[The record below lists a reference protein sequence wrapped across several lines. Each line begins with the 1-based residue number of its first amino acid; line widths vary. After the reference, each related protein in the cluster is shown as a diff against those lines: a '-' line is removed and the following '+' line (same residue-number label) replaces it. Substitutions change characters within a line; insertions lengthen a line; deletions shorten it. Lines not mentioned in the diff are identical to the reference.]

1 MWLWRCAER
10 LAMTGDHAGA
20 GRRLRSAGGLA
31 VLVAVLLSC
40 VAAASGGGSGGF
52 TVAGHRRAAAPV
64 QSPGSEMALMSAAAR
79 EFGVP
84 VRLLLA
90 ISYDETR
97 WSRTG
102 DSPSIDGGYGLMNL
116 TAKTVP
122 APDGRGLPSS
132 PVPRAVALA
141 STRYTLD
148 EAAQLLHTSAS
159 VLQTN
164 ERQNVRGAAALL
176 AHYAQQLS
184 GGALPTS
191 LGGWYGAVAE
201 YSGGVNVQ
209 SARSFADD
217 VFRTLASGASATT
230 ADGQVM
236 DLPSTAGLHPDRA
249 QLARLGLPSATAAA
263 PAHTVDCPPALNCVF
278 VPAAYAQDSP
288 TDPSNYGNYDTAG
301 RPSAMLTPAGQPA
314 SMHINYIIIHDTEGS
329 YNSAISTFQNP
340 ASYVSANYVI
350 RSSDGA
356 VTEMVPPADVSW
368 GAGDWYVNMHAI
380 NIENEGFAAQ
390 GRTWYTEAMYHA
402 DAALVRYL
410 AAEYGIPL
418 DRAHILGHEDVPGPT
433 NAWTA
438 AQHWDPGPFW
448 NWNHFMALVHGVN
461 DSAERA
467 SGGSATRGS
476 HQLVTIDPIFATNK
490 PTVTDCSGT
499 GCVTLPSQPANFVY
513 LRTGPGTSHPLIAD
527 PILGGSK
534 GTTADSYWGDKA
546 TIGETFVYA
555 GQSGKWTAIWFSGRE
570 AWFYNPPGT
579 QQAAL
584 YTGGQVIKL
593 KAGLTSIPVYGAA
606 YPEASAYPP
615 AVPVLSVVKL
625 KYTIKSGQAYPV
637 VTGLPTD
644 YYYAATINSSRPD
657 DHTIIIGKTAYD
669 QISYNHRKFFVQ
681 ASQVTVTT
689 LP

>member
-1 MWLWRCAER
+1 
-10 LAMTGDHAGA
+10 
-20 GRRLRSAGGLA
+20 
-31 VLVAVLLSC
+31 
-40 VAAASGGGSGGF
+40 
-52 TVAGHRRAAAPV
+52 
-64 QSPGSEMALMSAAAR
+64 MALMNAAAR

-84 VRLLLA
+84 ARLLLA

-116 TAKTVP
+116 TARTFP
-122 APDGRGLPSS
+122 APDGRGLMSP
-132 PVPRAVALA
+132 PVPRAVTLPRAH
-141 STRYTLD
+141 YTLD
-148 EAAQLLHTSAS
+148 EAAQLLRMPAS
-159 VLQTN
+159 VLQTS
-164 ERQNVRGAAALL
+164 ERENVRGAAALL
-176 AHYAQQLS
+176 ARYARQLS
-184 GGALPTS
+184 GGALPAS

-201 YSGGVNVQ
+201 YSGAVNVQ
-209 SARSFADD
+209 PARSFADD
-217 VFRTLASGASATT
+217 VFRTLASGASLTS

-236 DLPSTAGLHPDRA
+236 DLPPTAGLHPDRA
-249 QLARLGLPSATAAA
+249 QLAGLGLRPA
-263 PAHTVDCPPALNCVF
+263 PAATVPAVDCPATLSCVF

-288 TDPSNYGNYDTAG
+288 GDPANYGNYDTAG
-301 RPSAMLTPAGQPA
+301 RPSAMVTPAGQPA
-314 SMHINYIIIHDTEGS
+314 SMRISYIIIHDTEGS
-329 YNSAISTFQNP
+329 YDSAISTFQNP

-356 VTEMVPPADVSW
+356 VTEMVRPADVSW

-390 GRTWYTEAMYHA
+390 GRTWYTEAMYQA

-448 NWNHFMALVHGVN
+448 NWNHFMALVHGVS

-476 HQLVTIDPIFATNK
+476 HQLVTIDPTFATNK

-513 LRTGPGTSHPLIAD
+513 LRTGPGTGYPLIAD

-546 TIGETFVYA
+546 TIGETFGYA
-555 GQSGKWTAIWFSGRE
+555 GQSGKWTAIWFAGRK
-570 AWFYNPPGT
+570 AWFYNPPGA
-579 QQAAL
+579 QQTAL
-584 YTGGQVIKL
+584 YTGGQVIRP

-625 KYTIKSGQAYPV
+625 KYTIKAGQAYPAG
-637 VTGLPTD
+637 TGLPTD
-644 YYYAATINSSRPD
+644 YYYAATVDSSLPD

-669 QISYNHRKFFVQ
+669 QISYNHRTFFVQ

>member
-1 MWLWRCAER
+1 
-10 LAMTGDHAGA
+10 
-20 GRRLRSAGGLA
+20 
-31 VLVAVLLSC
+31 
-40 VAAASGGGSGGF
+40 
-52 TVAGHRRAAAPV
+52 
-64 QSPGSEMALMSAAAR
+64 MALMTAVAR

-90 ISYDETR
+90 ISYDESR
-97 WSRTG
+97 WSRPG

-116 TAKTVP
+116 TTRTFPGA
-122 APDGRGLPSS
+122 DGRGLAPP
-132 PVPRAVALA
+132 PVPGAVTLPG
-141 STRYTLD
+141 SHYTLD
-148 EAAQLLHTSAS
+148 EAAQLLHMDTT
-159 VLQTN
+159 VLQAS
-164 ERQNVRGAAALL
+164 ERQNVRGAAAVL
-176 AHYAQQLS
+176 AHYARQLS
-184 GGALPTS
+184 GGGLPAS

-201 YSGGVNVQ
+201 YSGGVTVQ

-236 DLPSTAGLHPDRA
+236 DLPPTAGVRPDRA
-249 QLARLGLPSATAAA
+249 QLARLGLNPATAA
-263 PAHTVDCPPALNCVF
+263 PATAVDCPASLNCVF

-288 TDPSNYGNYDTAG
+288 SDPANYGNYDTAG
-301 RPSAMLTPAGQPA
+301 RPSAMVTPAGQAA
-314 SMHINYIIIHDTEGS
+314 SMRINYMIIHDTEGS
-329 YNSAISTFQNP
+329 YDSAISTFQNP
-340 ASYVSANYVI
+340 ASYVSANYVT

-390 GRTWYTEAMYHA
+390 GRTWYTEAMYQS

-448 NWNHFMALVHGVN
+448 NWNHFMALVHGVS
-461 DSAERA
+461 DAAEQA

-476 HQLVTIDPIFATNK
+476 HQLVTIDPTFATNK

-499 GCVTLPSQPANFVY
+499 GCVTLPGQPANFVY
-513 LRTGPGTSHPLIAD
+513 LRTGPGTTYPLIAD

-546 TIGETFVYA
+546 TIGETFGYA
-555 GQSGKWTAIWFSGRE
+555 GQSGKWTAIWFAGRK

-579 QQAAL
+579 QQTAL
-584 YTGGQVIKL
+584 YTGGQVIEP
-593 KAGLTSIPVYGAA
+593 KAGLSSIPVYGAA
-606 YPEASAYPP
+606 YPEASAYPS
-615 AVPVLSVVKL
+615 AVPVLGVVKL
-625 KYTIKSGQAYPV
+625 KYTIKAGQVYPA

-644 YYYAATINSSRPD
+644 YYYAATVNSSLPD
-657 DHTIIIGKTAYD
+657 DHTIIIGSTAYD

-681 ASQVTVTT
+681 ASQVTVKS

>member
-1 MWLWRCAER
+1 
-10 LAMTGDHAGA
+10 MTGDHAG
-20 GRRLRSAGGLA
+20 GRRRLWSAAG
-31 VLVAVLLSC
+31 VAVLLGC
-40 VAAASGGGSGGF
+40 AVAVSGGGGSGF
-52 TVAGHRRAAAPV
+52 TVAAYSQAVTSA
-64 QSPGSEMALMSAAAR
+64 QAPGSRMALMTAAAR

-90 ISYDETR
+90 ISYDESR
-97 WSRTG
+97 WSRPG

-116 TAKTVP
+116 TARTFP
-122 APDGRGLPSS
+122 GADGRGLASPSA
-132 PVPRAVALA
+132 PVAVTLPG
-141 STRYTLD
+141 THYTLD
-148 EAAQLLHTSAS
+148 EAAQLLHMGTT
-159 VLQTN
+159 VLQTS
-164 ERQNVRGAAALL
+164 ERQNVRGAAAVL
-176 AHYAQQLS
+176 AHYARQLS
-184 GGALPTS
+184 GGGLPAS

-217 VFRTLASGASATT
+217 VFRTLASGALATT

-236 DLPSTAGLHPDRA
+236 DLPPTAGVRPDRA
-249 QLARLGLPSATAAA
+249 QIARLGLKPATAATA
-263 PAHTVDCPPALNCVF
+263 TTVDCPATLNCVF

-288 TDPSNYGNYDTAG
+288 SDPANYGNYDTAG
-301 RPSAMLTPAGQPA
+301 RPSAMITPAGQPA
-314 SMHINYIIIHDTEGS
+314 SMPINYIIIHDTEGS
-329 YNSAISTFQNP
+329 YDSAISTFQNP

-368 GAGDWYVNMHAI
+368 GAGDWYVNMHAV

-390 GRTWYTEAMYHA
+390 GRTWYTEAMYQS

-433 NAWTA
+433 NTWTA

-448 NWNHFMALVHGVN
+448 NWNHFMALVHGVS
-461 DSAERA
+461 DAAEQA
-467 SGGSATRGS
+467 SGGSATRGT
-476 HQLVTIDPIFATNK
+476 HQLVTIDPTFATNK

-499 GCVTLPSQPANFVY
+499 GCVTLPSQPASFVY
-513 LRTGPGTSHPLIAD
+513 LRTGPGTTYSLIAD

-546 TIGETFVYA
+546 TIGETFGYA
-555 GQSGKWTAIWFSGRE
+555 GQSGNWTAIWFAGRK
-570 AWFYNPPGT
+570 AWFYNPAGT
-579 QQAAL
+579 QQTAL
-584 YTGGQVIKL
+584 YTGGQVIEP

-606 YPEASAYPP
+606 YPEASAYPS

-625 KYTIKSGQAYPV
+625 KYTIKAGQAYPA
-637 VTGLPTD
+637 VTGPPTD
-644 YYYAATINSSRPD
+644 YYYAATVNSSLPD
-657 DHTIIIGKTAYD
+657 DHTIINGSTAYD

-681 ASQVTVTT
+681 ASQVTVKS